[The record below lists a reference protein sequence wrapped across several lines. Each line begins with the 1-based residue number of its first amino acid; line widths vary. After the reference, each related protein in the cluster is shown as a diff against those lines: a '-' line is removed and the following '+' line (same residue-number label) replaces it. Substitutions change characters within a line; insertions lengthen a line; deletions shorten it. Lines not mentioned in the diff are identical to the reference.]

1 MHVANWIYATRILLM
16 TPLDLLLTRNSHARL
31 IAPAPDDAQ
40 LDLFLQAALRAPDH
54 ARMSPRRFLKIAG
67 AARERLGEV
76 FVAAQLARNAA
87 TDTDKLDKLRL
98 NPLRAPLV
106 LVAIAR
112 LADNTKVPLVEQRF
126 SAACAAHAILLAA
139 HALGFGA
146 MWRTGDMAY
155 DNHVTK
161 ALGLASNEEIVG
173 FLYLGTRQGDAKPLP
188 AVNSGQYLAAWN

>member
-1 MHVANWIYATRILLM
+1 M
-16 TPLDLLLTRNSHARL
+16 TPIDLLLTRNSHARL
-31 IAPAPDDAQ
+31 TEPAPDDAQ
-40 LDLFLQAALRAPDH
+40 LNFLLQAALRAPDH

-76 FVAAQLARNAA
+76 FVAAQLARNAV
-87 TDTDKLDKLRL
+87 TDADKLDKLRL

-112 LADNTKVPLVEQRF
+112 LTENTKVPLIEQRF
-126 SAACAAHAILLAA
+126 SAACSAHAILLAA

-161 ALGLASNEEIVG
+161 ALGLAENEEIVG
-173 FLYLGTRQGDAKPLP
+173 FLYLGTRQGDAKSLP
-188 AVNSGQYLAAWN
+188 AINSDDYLAAWN